1 MKLTTKQL
9 RIIIKEELQLVL
21 REEGSEKYG
30 IGAIS
35 QGAGRDEW
43 HMSVTLIDLDVFA
56 EQLKSM
62 EPEQFMKNLHRFAN
76 NKTSIA
82 ARDELVVAFIE
93 ARDSIPYKHGWKG
106 TGSFCSYTW
115 WIARIIGAGYGK
127 DLFSAIFGL
136 AARHNR
142 YLTIDRN
149 HVEDKAF
156 TWWEKGVRDLK
167 DSVPKN
173 EDPYKGSF
181 DDWRNQTTA
190 PKDDDCKIH
199 PDHPLANK
207 GFMGTQTQIDALK
220 KMEEN
225 LDNFFKKVV
234 IDRFD
239 EPGFLAKHV
248 LGVTDASK
256 VQKFKNKL
264 SHSGGEKFDNWWNV
278 VRAGVK

>member
-62 EPEQFMKNLHRFAN
+62 EPEEFMKNLHRFAN

-167 DSVPKN
+167 
-173 EDPYKGSF
+173 
-181 DDWRNQTTA
+181 
-190 PKDDDCKIH
+190 
-199 PDHPLANK
+199 